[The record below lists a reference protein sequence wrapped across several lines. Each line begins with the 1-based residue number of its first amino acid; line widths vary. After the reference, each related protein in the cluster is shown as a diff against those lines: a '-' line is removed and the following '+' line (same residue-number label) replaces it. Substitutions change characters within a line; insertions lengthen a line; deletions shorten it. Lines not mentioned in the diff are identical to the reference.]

1 MASSLALVKYS
12 SKICST
18 SYMHISLQLL
28 TSLVLLTYVCGSSH
42 VTTNGLVLPSSLVP
56 TITTSNLYDST
67 FCKYENLNTKTED
80 DQRKLRSLYIT
91 NSHKSISSGTWL
103 TRYITIPLNR
113 FIAKLLWKLLTLQT
127 RGRIV
132 KTNSSVEYVH
142 ALSTTL
148 KLMYIKSEVNY

>member
-1 MASSLALVKYS
+1 MASSLALVKY
-12 SKICST
+12 KT

-28 TSLVLLTYVCGSSH
+28 TSLVLLTDVRGSSH
-42 VTTNGLVLPSSLVP
+42 VTSDGVVLPSSLLP
-56 TITTSNLYDST
+56 TMTISNLYDST
-67 FCKYENLNTKTED
+67 FCKYENLNAKTED
-80 DQRKLRSLYIT
+80 DQRKPRSLYIT

-103 TRYITIPLNR
+103 AMYITIPLSR
-113 FIAKLLWKLLTLQT
+113 STAKLWKLLTLQT

-132 KTNSSVEYVH
+132 KTNSSFEYVH